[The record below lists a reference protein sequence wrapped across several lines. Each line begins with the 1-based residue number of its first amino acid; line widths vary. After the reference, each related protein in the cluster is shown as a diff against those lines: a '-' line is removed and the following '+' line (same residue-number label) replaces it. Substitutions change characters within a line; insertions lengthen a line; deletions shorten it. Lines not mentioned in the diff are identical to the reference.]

1 MSGPWS
7 RRVLQHA
14 ASLTPPWA
22 FAAPFCS
29 MPRARP
35 SPPSVVVRST
45 TSSGDSASR
54 ILQPGHVALVLFTG
68 NMIGIAFAR
77 SMHYQFLVWYFHT
90 LPLLLAASGAHELV
104 R

>member
-1 MSGPWS
+1 M
-7 RRVLQHA
+7 
-14 ASLTPPWA
+14 
-22 FAAPFCS
+22 
-29 MPRARP
+29 
-35 SPPSVVVRST
+35 
-45 TSSGDSASR
+45 
-54 ILQPGHVALVLFTG
+54 ALVLFMG